1 MITLVRS
8 ITVIHGAFSL
18 EIFVCLKIEKS
29 YEARELVATVFVVWV
44 IVVCILLQMVFR
56 AHQGWLLRVHALGPV
71 RLIVIWEGSLWI
83 TLD

>member
-8 ITVIHGAFSL
+8 MTMIHGAFSL

-44 IVVCILLQMVFR
+44 IVVCIWLANGLQGAPRIATEEFTVSV
-56 AHQGWLLRVHALGPV
+56 LC
-71 RLIVIWEGSLWI
+71 
-83 TLD
+83 T